1 MTDPYVSQPASTPT
15 EPSVRTATEGT
26 TGVSMP
32 ESGSSA
38 DVVKSQSRM
47 VADDAAEGGK
57 RVARVAAD
65 EAATVADEAKNQAR
79 SLWEQASS
87 QLSNQAADQKSTLAS
102 WLRGLAEELRSM
114 ADASQRDLV
123 AYGSP
128 SAGTPGFATGLADRG
143 ANYARSAASWL
154 DDREPS
160 AILDEVGSFAR
171 RRPGTFLVIAA
182 TAGVVAG
189 RLTRGLTAG
198 EDGNEDRLEGRR
210 EGGGDRYAG
219 ERGVIAADVTARSP
233 YTAGDVPGESSWA
246 STRSMHGQSDS
257 DLDAGW
263 QQSSAVS
270 AGTPA
275 TGRNAAGREGER

>member
-1 MTDPYVSQPASTPT
+1 MTDPYVSQPAPTPT

-38 DVVKSQSRM
+38 DVVKSQSRI

-102 WLRGLAEELRSM
+102 WLRGLAEELKSM

-198 EDGNEDRLEGRR
+198 EDDHEGRL

-219 ERGVIAADVTARSP
+219 ERRVIAADATARSP

-246 STRSMHGQSDS
+246 STRSKHGQSDS
-257 DLDAGW
+257 DLDAGR
-263 QQSSAVS
+263 QQSSSVS

-275 TGRNAAGREGER
+275 TGRNAARREGER

>member
-1 MTDPYVSQPASTPT
+1 MTDPYVSQPAPTPT

-102 WLRGLAEELRSM
+102 WLRGLA
-114 ADASQRDLV
+114 
-123 AYGSP
+123 
-128 SAGTPGFATGLADRG
+128 
-143 ANYARSAASWL
+143 
-154 DDREPS
+154 
-160 AILDEVGSFAR
+160 
-171 RRPGTFLVIAA
+171 
-182 TAGVVAG
+182 
-189 RLTRGLTAG
+189 
-198 EDGNEDRLEGRR
+198 
-210 EGGGDRYAG
+210 
-219 ERGVIAADVTARSP
+219 
-233 YTAGDVPGESSWA
+233 
-246 STRSMHGQSDS
+246 
-257 DLDAGW
+257 
-263 QQSSAVS
+263 
-270 AGTPA
+270 
-275 TGRNAAGREGER
+275 

>member
-1 MTDPYVSQPASTPT
+1 
-15 EPSVRTATEGT
+15 
-26 TGVSMP
+26 
-32 ESGSSA
+32 
-38 DVVKSQSRM
+38 M

-57 RVARVAAD
+57 HVARVAAG

-114 ADASQRDLV
+114 ADAPQRDLV

-128 SAGTPGFATGLADRG
+128 SAGTPGFATGLAERG

-160 AILDEVGSFAR
+160 AVLDEVGSFAR

-182 TAGVVAG
+182 VAGVVAG

-198 EDGNEDRLEGRR
+198 EDGHEDRLEGRPDR
-210 EGGGDRYAG
+210 YADDRYADDRYAG
-219 ERGVIAADVTARSP
+219 ERRVIAADATARSRN
-233 YTAGDVPGESSWA
+233 TAGDVPGESSWS
-246 STRSMHGQSDS
+246 STRSTGGQAYA
-257 DLDAGW
+257 DLDDGW
-263 QQSSAVS
+263 EQPSAVVG
-270 AGTPA
+270 GTPA
-275 TGRNAAGREGER
+275 TGRGAAGREGER

>member
-1 MTDPYVSQPASTPT
+1 M
-15 EPSVRTATEGT
+15 SV
-26 TGVSMP
+26 P
-32 ESGSSA
+32 ESGSSV
-38 DVVKSQSRM
+38 DVVKSQGRM

-57 RVARVAAD
+57 RVARVAAG
-65 EAATVADEAKNQAR
+65 EAASVADEAKNQAR

-87 QLSNQAADQKSTLAS
+87 QLSNQAADQKGTLAS

-114 ADASQRDLV
+114 ADAPRRDLL
-123 AYGSP
+123 AYGSS

-143 ANYARSAASWL
+143 ADYARSAASWL

-160 AILDEVGSFAR
+160 AVLDEVGSFAR

-182 TAGVVAG
+182 VAGVVAG

-198 EDGNEDRLEGRR
+198 EDGHEDRL

-219 ERGVIAADVTARSP
+219 ERRVVAADAPARSR
-233 YTAGDVPGESSWA
+233 YTAGDVPGESSWSA
-246 STRSMHGQSDS
+246 QRSAGGHA
-257 DLDAGW
+257 DAGFDPGW
-263 QQSSAVS
+263 QQSSSVG

-275 TGRNAAGREGER
+275 TGRSAARREGER